1 MSTQSRIGAIGEY
14 YDNLLMVD
22 ATIRGVSVPQ
32 QAASLLCA
40 KLQERATLI
49 TARLKY
55 LAAKR
60 GVTSEALWLEILK
73 GNYQELTD
81 EEMQAID
88 TLEAWQA

>member
-1 MSTQSRIGAIGEY
+1 MT
-14 YDNLLMVD
+14 
-22 ATIRGVSVPQ
+22 
-32 QAASLLCA
+32 
-40 KLQERATLI
+40 
-49 TARLKY
+49 RLKY

-60 GVTSEALWLEILK
+60 GITSEALWLEILK